1 MRGSILEHVG
11 ILYRP
16 EPAPILLERGR
27 PLSQLWA
34 ELPDGRV
41 HLARAIADARG
52 EHLRRR
58 LPVLLDQTADTILQR
73 LSETLV
79 SPVFL
84 CLGDLAYLD
93 HEQVLTLG
101 PRLQRTE
108 ERAAIGQLVISPIFR
123 LSADAGQLAVQ
134 LDRFWASGWGYADG
148 REQGDDWW
156 RVWPQGSRG
165 KIREDFVAS
174 LSSAQ
179 WENLGR
185 PRYVVIENPS
195 DPAMCLPAVVRRD
208 PPGTELNSAD
218 YEHERIVALD
228 ASCRDALGI
237 LDGEFCR
244 MRVWPGRHV
253 ARRAQRRL
261 IGARSIVAHVK
272 IAARVDLEKPV
283 CRLGTDALVAIG
295 ARPEDDVIVESVVAD
310 AQTFKRHRL
319 TLRAL
324 PIEAAEASSRAA
336 WERARGSDGWIDPA
350 AFHGINPPYP
360 AIYLDFPAREALQ
373 VSPAAPVVVRTNVRR
388 RISSEASDFLWV
400 AVAGVI
406 VALIHFGW
414 LPAGSAVALIAAAA
428 ALLAWLRIRRAVR

>member
-1 MRGSILEHVG
+1 VRGSKLEEVG
-11 ILYRP
+11 VLYQP
-16 EPAPILLERGR
+16 EPVPILLESGR

-34 ELPDGRV
+34 QLPDGRV
-41 HLARAIADARG
+41 HLARAVADARG

-58 LPVLLDQTADTILQR
+58 LPVLLDRSAATILER
-73 LSETLV
+73 LDETLV
-79 SPVFL
+79 SSVFL

-101 PRLQRTE
+101 PRLERTGE
-108 ERAAIGQLVISPIFR
+108 TAVVGQLLIRPVFR
-123 LSADAGQLAVQ
+123 LSADAGETAVQ

-148 REQGDDWW
+148 REQGEDWW

-174 LSSAQ
+174 LSGAQ
-179 WENLGR
+179 WLRLGR

-195 DPAMCLPAVVRRD
+195 DPEMCLPALVRRD
-208 PPGTELNSAD
+208 PPGTELNSEE
-218 YEHERIVALD
+218 YERERIVALD

-244 MRVWPGRHV
+244 MRVWQGRHV
-253 ARRAQRRL
+253 VRRARREL

-295 ARPEDDVIVESVVAD
+295 ARAEDKVIIESIVSD
-310 AQTFKRHRL
+310 AGTFKRRRL

-324 PIEAAEASSRAA
+324 PIDAAEAESRAK

-360 AIYLDFPAREALQ
+360 AIYLDFAAREALH
-373 VSPAAPVVVRTNVRR
+373 VSPAAPVVVRTGVLR
-388 RISSEASDFLWV
+388 RIFSEASDFLWV
-400 AVAGVI
+400 AVAGV
-406 VALIHFGW
+406 VAVVIHFGW
-414 LPAGSAVALIAAAA
+414 LPSAWAVALILAVAAA
-428 ALLAWLRIRRAVR
+428 LAWLRIWRAVR